1 MTQVRAITLVVDDEE
16 SVRTLLRRALER
28 GGYHVLTAASGQ
40 EALDMMSQDRVEV
53 MLLDEKMPGLS
64 GLDVLLRVHAQ
75 HPETAII
82 MVTGVADVNI
92 GVEAMKMGA
101 HDYVVKPFDLN
112 DILVRVGKGVERR
125 YLTLQLRDYQ
135 QNLEDKVAEQRKQL
149 HGMMAQTI
157 QALIKE
163 ETLALELKAR
173 GGQPKGLPAGTNMKE
188 FGAKLLRR
196 LGGSASS

>member
-1 MTQVRAITLVVDDEE
+1 MTQVRAITMVVDDEE

-28 GGYHVLTAASGQ
+28 AGYHVLTAASGQ
-40 EALDMMSQDRVEV
+40 DALDLMSQGRVEV
-53 MLLDEKMPGLS
+53 MLLDVKMPGLS
-64 GLDVLLRVHAQ
+64 GLDVLLRVHAE

-82 MVTGVADVNI
+82 MVTGVADVNT

-101 HDYVVKPFDLN
+101 HDYVIKPFDLN

-125 YLTLQLRDYQ
+125 YLTMQLRDYQ

-149 HGMMAQTI
+149 HEMMAQTI

-173 GGQPKGLPAGTNMKE
+173 GGQPEGLPAGTDMKE

>member
-28 GGYHVLTAASGQ
+28 AGYHVLTAASGRD
-40 EALDMMSQDRVEV
+40 ALDMMSQGRVEV
-53 MLLDEKMPGLS
+53 MLLDVKMPGLS
-64 GLDVLLRVHAQ
+64 GLDVLLQVHAE

-82 MVTGVADVNI
+82 MVTGMADVNT

-101 HDYVVKPFDLN
+101 HGYVVKPFDLD

-125 YLTLQLRDYQ
+125 YLTLQLRDYE

-149 HGMMAQTI
+149 HEIIAQTI
-157 QALIKE
+157 QAVINE
-163 ETLALELKAR
+163 ETLPLEPKAR
-173 GGQPKGLPAGTNMKE
+173 GRQPKGLPAGTNMKE
-188 FGAKLLRR
+188 FGAKFLRR